1 MRLMTA
7 LITCIA
13 ISSATGSRAADQN
26 VVHVGITN
34 ALADVGLYVADK
46 RGYFAEEGL
55 KVDFVSFDAAARMI
69 APFASGD
76 LDVGGG
82 GISAGL
88 FNAVTRGVKIRIVA
102 DKSTSAPG
110 LSTSSLVVRHKLVDS
125 GAYKTP
131 LDLKGRKIAVPAPG
145 TGTSTSI
152 NRYFATFGFSLKDVE
167 LVSMAFPQMVQAL
180 QNDAV
185 DAAFLTEPS
194 FTRAIMGKVADVVA
208 SDDVMFPNHQI
219 AVTIFSERFIARDRA
234 GAVGFTKAMLR
245 GTRDYL
251 RATPKGKLD
260 GPGAEDI
267 ISILTQ
273 YTAIKDPQVYRQI
286 GVHSVDPDGRLNL
299 DSLGTDLAY
308 FQSEGLIEGKAV
320 LAESV
325 DPSIAEAA
333 VRAIGPFTRRIDP

>member
-1 MRLMTA
+1 MRLMAMLVASLGFCTLQMPTA
-7 LITCIA
+7 
-13 ISSATGSRAADQN
+13 RAEPVTVN
-26 VVHVGITN
+26 VGITN

-46 RGYFAEEGL
+46 RGYFAQEGI
-55 KVDFVSFDAAARMI
+55 KVNFVSFDAAARMI

-110 LSTSSLVVRHKLVDS
+110 LSTSSLVVRHKLVES
-125 GAYKTP
+125 GAYKDP
-131 LDLKGRKIAVPAPG
+131 RDLKGRKIAVPAPG
-145 TGTSTSI
+145 TGTSTSL
-152 NRYFATFGFSLKDVE
+152 NRYFQTFGFSLKDVE

-185 DAAFLTEPS
+185 DGAFLTEPS
-194 FTRAIMGKVADVVA
+194 FTRAILDRVADVVA
-208 SDDVMFPNHQI
+208 SDDRMFPNHQI

-234 GAVGFTKAMLR
+234 TAVGFMKAMLR

-251 RATPKGKLD
+251 AATPHGKLD

-267 ISILTQ
+267 IAILNQ
-273 YTAIKDPQVYRQI
+273 YTVIKDPQVYRQI
-286 GVHSVDPDGRLNL
+286 GVHNVDPDGRLNL
-299 DSLGTDLAY
+299 DSLAEDLAY

-320 LAESV
+320 LSDAT
-325 DPSIAEAA
+325 DRTIADDA
-333 VRAIGPFTRRIDP
+333 VKAIGRASER

>member
-1 MRLMTA
+1 MRVVTVILAFFA
-7 LITCIA
+7 LSPACVA
-13 ISSATGSRAADQN
+13 EPVRVN
-26 VVHVGITN
+26 VGITN
-34 ALADVGLYVADK
+34 AIADVGLYVADK
-46 RGYFAEEGL
+46 RGYFSEENI
-55 KVDFVSFDAAARMI
+55 KVNFISFDAAARMI

-110 LSTSSLVVRHKLVDS
+110 LSASTLVVRRKLVES
-125 GAYKTP
+125 GGYKDP
-131 LDLKGRKIAVPAPG
+131 RDLKGRKIAVPAPG

-152 NRYFATFGFSLKDVE
+152 NRYFKTFGFDLKEVE

-194 FTRAIMGKVADVVA
+194 FTRAIIGKVASPVA

-219 AVTIFSERFIARDRA
+219 AVTIFSDRFISRDRET
-234 GAVGFTKAMLR
+234 AVGFMRAMLR

-251 RATPKGKLD
+251 AATPKGKLN
-260 GPGAEDI
+260 GPGADDI
-267 ISILTQ
+267 IAILNE
-273 YTAIKDPQVYRQI
+273 YTAIKDPQIYRQI
-286 GVHSVDPDGRLNL
+286 GVHTVDPDGRINL
-299 DSLGTDLAY
+299 DSLREDLAY
-308 FQSEGLIEGKAV
+308 FQAEGLIEGRPVLTDAV
-320 LAESV
+320 DSTIAES
-325 DPSIAEAA
+325 A
-333 VRAIGPFTRRIDP
+333 VRAIGPFK